1 MSGNPEV
8 NTNAMPVA
16 KNQELEPSELEKI
29 SGGVPVAS
37 TPPPKPTPKPALF
50 EIDDFSFD

>member
-8 NTNAMPVA
+8 NTNATP
-16 KNQELEPSELEKI
+16 
-29 SGGVPVAS
+29 GGVPVAS